1 MRKFLCFL
9 LAIALLPCVWAISR
23 AFLDVFLLIPA
34 AEGAVVPAE
43 LLSMLGGLA
52 AFLVVWVALPA
63 PVRLYVL
70 GHELTHAVWGLA
82 FGAKVS
88 NLKVG
93 VSGGSVSLSKS
104 NVWIT
109 LAPYFF
115 PFWTILVVAAALV
128 TRCFVSP
135 LPCPCAWLFA
145 VGFTWCFHVCFTI
158 RSLMQTQPDVQEYGH
173 LFSYVLIWIFNV
185 AGVIAWI
192 VCTTEVSWR
201 AAGGCMWAR
210 ASESYR
216 AVAAVVRTPF
226 LSACRTGGGYAI
238 LPASTEKGQ
247 YHADTRRVP

>member
-1 MRKFLCFL
+1 MRRFCCFII
-9 LAIALLPCVWAISR
+9 AVALLPCAWAISR

-34 AEGAVVPAE
+34 AGGAVASAE
-43 LLSMLGGLA
+43 LLSVLGGLA
-52 AFLVVWVALPA
+52 AFLVGWVALPS

-115 PFWTILVVAAALV
+115 PFWTMMVVAAALLAQ
-128 TRCFVSP
+128 CFVSP
-135 LPCPCAWLFA
+135 LPWPCAWLFA

-158 RSLMQTQPDVQEYGH
+158 RSLMQAQPDVQEYGR

-185 AGVIAWI
+185 AGVILWI
-192 VCTTEVSWR
+192 ACTTEVSWR
-201 AAGGCMWAR
+201 DAARRVWTRTA
-210 ASESYR
+210 ESYL
-216 AVAAVVRTPF
+216 AVAAAAVD
-226 LSACRTGGGYAI
+226 GI
-238 LPASTEKGQ
+238 GQ
-247 YHADTRRVP
+247 IWYPKRHGQPEAFRKIP